1 MQITHFVFKAFVL
14 ASLTVAGVAT
24 KASIRPKLR
33 GSLSRNTRKA
43 QFGGGTVQGGSE
55 TSGAASNEGQVDSSG
70 AALTTAATAAGD
82 GKFDIKSGGSGSTG
96 FNNLASAGGLG
107 SGLAT
112 VKSNGLND
120 AIGRTL
126 PGSTDIVTSN
136 QAATATW
143 RRVRQCNKHLRRSWR
158 AWFGS
163 NERRRQ

>member
-1 MQITHFVFKAFVL
+1 MPMLPPVVGEIIFKGSSAANSKGSF
-14 ASLTVAGVAT
+14 VAGYSPDQSVNPTGGTGSGSGSASVEQNSAFKMGFLVGGDVYAGAT
-24 KASIRPKLR
+24 VSQSGAAES
-33 GSLSRNTRKA
+33 
-43 QFGGGTVQGGSE
+43 FGGGS
-55 TSGAASNEGQVDSSG
+55 
-70 AALTTAATAAGD
+70 
-82 GKFDIKSGGSGSTG
+82 STG